1 MIHLADSNWC
11 PLNRNPFSKNGLYG
25 IEWSAFIYDWEIP
38 YYTNNY
44 PDAKLHTLRFSPNAD
59 KDFLRL
65 FDFLTYEESYGRNVI
80 LKICTGINAEKLLQE
95 YAAFS
100 HDVVFRDT
108 DEKYMVHSTT
118 LENWGNIRKEKALL
132 SPNMLKRKG
141 VRMLEIGLRQMIE
154 PADYSD
160 NYICFARITC

>member
-44 PDAKLHTLRFSPNAD
+44 PDAKLNTLRFSPNAD

-132 SPNMLKRKG
+132 SPNMLKREG
-141 VRMLEIGLRQMIE
+141 VRMLEIGLKQMIE

>member
-1 MIHLADSNWC
+1 M
-11 PLNRNPFSKNGLYG
+11 
-25 IEWSAFIYDWEIP
+25 
-38 YYTNNY
+38 
-44 PDAKLHTLRFSPNAD
+44 
-59 KDFLRL
+59 

-141 VRMLEIGLRQMIE
+141 VRMLEIGLKQMIE